1 MQVEDDVVY
10 KELTPQEQDKKEFQL
25 CSDALDIYDIK
36 RRSVAGAMISAK
48 SVARDLDIDEIT
60 DACYMVSGLN
70 VATNTLTETRNAFQ
84 AIVGTIVG
92 LDIKRI
98 NEEADQDYMATI
110 RAVAKSQHI
119 PAGYEHLR
127 LKDTIWEKKY
137 KTVVDE
143 HELDAYTESCQVK
156 SGYDDGDESAEVE
169 TTWPAESSSGGGKEV
184 DVDSKKQPRYDES
197 MSEVVN
203 NHSKPNPNVKDRRNT
218 MKTATAKNVARKT
231 AAAAATV
238 AKVKTPK
245 AKAVVEQK
253 GPSKLEQAYQMVA
266 ANFKEANK
274 KRGAH
279 PMTRAGM
286 IRHLADQLGIS
297 DTCASTYYHNS
308 SQRFEQEVGPR
319 PALPREPRQTA
330 E

>member
-10 KELTPQEQDKKEFQL
+10 KELTPQEQDNKEFQL

-127 LKDTIWEKKY
+127 LNDSIWEKKY
-137 KTVVDE
+137 KVVVDE
-143 HELDAYTESCQVK
+143 RELDAYTESCQVK

-169 TTWPAESSSGGGKEV
+169 TTWPAESGSGGGKEV

-231 AAAAATV
+231 AAATV
-238 AKVKTPK
+238 AKVKAPK
-245 AKAVVEQK
+245 AAAVVEQK

-274 KRGAH
+274 KRGAR
-279 PMTRAGM
+279 PLTRASM